1 MADRISTQ
9 GKIILV
15 EMHLKISPIYL
26 LSIVLEQYFNFFRI
40 QRSNFFQI
48 VNAVPVMQKKMRSVS
63 FNFDKTDTGT
73 EKFFSYSCCW

>member
-15 EMHLKISPIYL
+15 GMHLKISPSYL
-26 LSIVLEQYFNFFRI
+26 LSTVLEQYFNFFQI

-48 VNAVPVMQKKMRSVS
+48 VNAVPPLVGDAKANEICLIQL
-63 FNFDKTDTGT
+63 G
-73 EKFFSYSCCW
+73 